1 MARQNKKEDAE
12 MDARSELKNLIAT
25 MTEEQWQEFIRL
37 LPAALS
43 AKAG

>member
-1 MARQNKKEDAE
+1 MARQITKGDAK
-12 MDARSELKNLIAT
+12 MDARTELKNLIAT